1 MFPVC
6 QVVAAGS
13 LALPPHAC
21 ASVDLRPPARGPMPA
36 MLLGASQHHGFP
48 TAAERS
54 VSPSSKRGARVL
66 GSAAAGNLAPR
77 SCSAVACNSSPRAPA
92 RTRARARG
100 GGGTRLLVLRR
111 AVHVSGDVL
120 SRVRV
125 VAGGSHR
132 VEQHRIA
139 SGRQRRRTC
148 LRAGVARCDV
158 AGTRRDHERR
168 NANSGQAAAGHACAR
183 CPACRQWPQGQ
194 RLSQAVA
201 CLLLRAGP
209 CDRSRRT

>member
-1 MFPVC
+1 MQCSLSTPCRNVRTAINIVGPPGYLPAHSKPRRSSSSRGCLAGCTRGGSPPRRACGSGPISTAGRQQTPAHAHTIECVCGSISGNVEPSVFPVC

-48 TAAERS
+48 TAPERS

-92 RTRARARG
+92 RARRGRDSPARAP
-100 GGGTRLLVLRR
+100 
-111 AVHVSGDVL
+111 A
-120 SRVRV
+120 
-125 VAGGSHR
+125 
-132 VEQHRIA
+132 
-139 SGRQRRRTC
+139 C
-148 LRAGVARCDV
+148 
-158 AGTRRDHERR
+158 
-168 NANSGQAAAGHACAR
+168 CAR
-183 CPACRQWPQGQ
+183 QW
-194 RLSQAVA
+194 
-201 CLLLRAGP
+201 
-209 CDRSRRT
+209 